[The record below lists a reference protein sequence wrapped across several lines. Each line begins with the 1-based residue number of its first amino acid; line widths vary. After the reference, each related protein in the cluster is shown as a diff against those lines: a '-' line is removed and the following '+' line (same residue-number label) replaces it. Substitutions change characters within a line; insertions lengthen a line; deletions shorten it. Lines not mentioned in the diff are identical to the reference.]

1 MAFKRVTAATPVF
14 ISFQEAIQSAHP
26 AGIEPATIG
35 LEDRCSIH

>member
-1 MAFKRVTAATPVF
+1 LVPAIDTCIYQRSSVF
-14 ISFQEAIQSAHP
+14 RHAHP